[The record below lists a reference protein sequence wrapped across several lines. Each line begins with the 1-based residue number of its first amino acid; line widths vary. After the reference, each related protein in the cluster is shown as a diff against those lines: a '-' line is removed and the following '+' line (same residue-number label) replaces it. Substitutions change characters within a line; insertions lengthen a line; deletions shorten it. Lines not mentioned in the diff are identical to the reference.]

1 MKDITGKM
9 LSTIREGADRYK
21 VKKVSDLIEE
31 EVSLE
36 KDNFLTRAKILMEEA
51 EKKKGRRK
59 RQSNTYNQNNSSF
72 WRCENIARRFTC

>member
-51 EKKKGRRK
+51 EK
-59 RQSNTYNQNNSSF
+59 NSVV
-72 WRCENIARRFTC
+72 